1 MTGLA
6 GCADGIAMDAG
17 LEAELP
23 PALRLALAHAPGH
36 SREAALVLFALDTR
50 LAGFVRRGSE
60 PLAAQMR
67 LAWWR
72 ETLGEPPAGW
82 PKGDPLLELLRGWRA
97 PERLV
102 ALVDGWELLLAER
115 FDRQAITDFAGGR
128 VQGWLALADQIGAQA
143 AGVEPAARA
152 WAMGDLAGNLSDP
165 AERAR
170 VVEIARDEPLA
181 EPFAA
186 PRMRALR
193 PLAIL
198 GGLGRRALAKGG
210 APLLGGR
217 GAALAALRLGL
228 FAR

>member
-23 PALRLALAHAPGH
+23 PVLRLALAHAPGR
-36 SREAALVLFALDTR
+36 SREAALALFALDTR

-72 ETLGEPPAGW
+72 ETLGAPPAGW

-102 ALVDGWELLLAER
+102 ALVDGWERLLAEGVL
-115 FDRQAITDFAGGR
+115 DRDAIGEFVEGR
-128 VQGWLALADQIGAQA
+128 VQGWSALAGEIGA
-143 AGVEPAARA
+143 AGAKIEPAAKA
-152 WAMGDLAGNLSDP
+152 WALGDLAANLSDP
-165 AERAR
+165 AERAL
-170 VVEIARDEPLA
+170 VLAVAKDEEGYMP
-181 EPFAA
+181 PGG
-186 PRMRALR
+186 RSMR

-198 GGLGRRALAKGG
+198 GGLGRRALARGG
-210 APLLGGR
+210 APLLEGR
-217 GAALAALRLGL
+217 RAALAALRLGL
-228 FAR
+228 FGR